1 MAYGCFNTARVIVR
15 VVIDEAA
22 DDIGLAA
29 GLELLR
35 DALVQGWARG
45 GRNNFGDDRLATRRA
60 LANNAN
66 IKLAIDGQGKAAG
79 DRCRCHSK

>member
-1 MAYGCFNTARVIVR
+1 MAHGCFNAPCVIVG

-22 DDIGLAA
+22 DDVGLAA
-29 GLELLR
+29 SLELLR

-45 GRNNFGDDRLATRRA
+45 GRNNFGNDRLATRWA

-66 IKLAIDGQGKAAG
+66 IKLAIDG
-79 DRCRCHSK
+79 